1 MEDATWQDLL
11 MNNCTADVCM
21 FVHNFTMLVIP
32 KTQKVVSDKLQVTPT
47 LYLCTKCRVICSS
60 GMLIIVQREGQVPE
74 HFAQTSFSFSA
85 NDKNCFYKW
94 YSSLDIPSYKIF
106 ET

>member
-1 MEDATWQDLL
+1 MQMEDATWQDLL

-47 LYLCTKCRVICSS
+47 L
-60 GMLIIVQREGQVPE
+60 
-74 HFAQTSFSFSA
+74 
-85 NDKNCFYKW
+85 
-94 YSSLDIPSYKIF
+94 
-106 ET
+106 